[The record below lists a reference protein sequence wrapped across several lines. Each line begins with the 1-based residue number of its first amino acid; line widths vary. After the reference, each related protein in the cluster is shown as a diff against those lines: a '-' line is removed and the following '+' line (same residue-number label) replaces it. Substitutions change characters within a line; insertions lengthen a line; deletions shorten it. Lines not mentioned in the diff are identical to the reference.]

1 MNVEFV
7 STDVAM
13 QLLHI
18 CVPGAGGTFSDEAS
32 VGKWTRLQG
41 RGGELQGA
49 EISRGVCWIFIC
61 QLASVYVLL
70 QVVHV
75 SCSEEESFGITD
87 ISDDEIQVLDHD
99 EESGGHQV
107 RIGGK
112 PFEKSQGRIEE
123 TIQGDTEPVVMENVQ
138 KGEVVSHQGTQSQP
152 EMGLD
157 LSKKSHSLENNNKD
171 KENNEAEQRK
181 AILFQRFLQR
191 AKEVEKSSTAPS
203 SSPTIP
209 PSAAPSVV
217 GTHALPPRAVP
228 FQPPVPELPLCL
240 DLSISSSPAA
250 LPQLTVDPLS
260 VPSTEPATLPVTPST
275 TSSIA
280 SKKAGAKR
288 TETSK
293 GTSSKKNG
301 STSSKRAETSVGVVS
316 KKTAA
321 PVSVPNPR
329 VAIPLAAPTTLPTPL
344 VEGPTFSRVV
354 SALQERQT
362 KQEECLTIS
371 ATAPGRLVA
380 FDKHKEGRRK
390 GEEREVTQVAA
401 YVKEE
406 FHQFGRTGGDGAERL
421 QVDSFPPNHDLC

>member
-1 MNVEFV
+1 M
-7 STDVAM
+7 
-13 QLLHI
+13 
-18 CVPGAGGTFSDEAS
+18 
-32 VGKWTRLQG
+32 
-41 RGGELQGA
+41 
-49 EISRGVCWIFIC
+49 
-61 QLASVYVLL
+61 
-70 QVVHV
+70 

-112 PFEKSQGRIEE
+112 PFENNQGRVEE
-123 TIQGDTEPVVMENVQ
+123 TVEGDAVPVAMENVQ
-138 KGEVVSHQGTQSQP
+138 SHQGTPSQP

-157 LSKKSHSLENNNKD
+157 LSKKSPSVENNNKD

-181 AILFQRFLQR
+181 ALLFQRFLQR
-191 AKEVEKSSTAPS
+191 AKEVEKSTTAPS

-209 PSAAPSVV
+209 PRSAPSVA
-217 GTHALPPRAVP
+217 GTPALPPRSVP

-240 DLSISSSPAA
+240 DLSPSSSAVA

-260 VPSTEPATLPVTPST
+260 VPRTEPATLPVTPCT
-275 TSSIA
+275 TSSMA
-280 SKKAGAKR
+280 SKKVGAKR
-288 TETSK
+288 EEISK
-293 GTSSKKNG
+293 GSSSKKNG
-301 STSSKRAETSVGVVS
+301 SSSSKRVETSSSIAS

-321 PVSVPNPR
+321 PVSVPIPR

-344 VEGPTFSRVV
+344 VEGATFSRVV

-362 KQEECLTIS
+362 KQEECLTIG

-380 FDKHKEGRRK
+380 FDKHKEGRRR
-390 GEEREVTQVAA
+390 GEEREVKQVAA

-406 FHQFGRTGGDGAERL
+406 FHQFGRSGGDGAERL
-421 QVDSFPPNHDLC
+421 QVDSFPPNHVLIKL